1 MTFCLKVKI
10 IMEICWFFGF
20 GFFLPLSVL
29 ITVSQNPRSHMKTS
43 LLSIF
48 DFQIFFLAWIHLE
61 ISYFHRLYLKRLIFA
76 IKFMIYLPKL
86 ALNHCFLPVELTLLS
101 KKPEAKSKYFSK
113 WLFLEVFGKSLLLG
127 VLTSIQCIQK
137 WYRLDRHW

>member
-1 MTFCLKVKI
+1 
-10 IMEICWFFGF
+10 
-20 GFFLPLSVL
+20 
-29 ITVSQNPRSHMKTS
+29 
-43 LLSIF
+43 
-48 DFQIFFLAWIHLE
+48 
-61 ISYFHRLYLKRLIFA
+61 
-76 IKFMIYLPKL
+76 MIYLPKL

-137 WYRLDRHW
+137 WYRLDRH